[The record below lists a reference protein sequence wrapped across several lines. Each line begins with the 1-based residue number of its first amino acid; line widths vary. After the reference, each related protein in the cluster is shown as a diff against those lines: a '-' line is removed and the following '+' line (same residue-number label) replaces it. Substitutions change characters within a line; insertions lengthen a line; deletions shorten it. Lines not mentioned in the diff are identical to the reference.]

1 MNTAYTGLIE
11 KDGKHYYAK
20 IGVLSGGW
28 VDIDGDWY
36 YFDEETKEAVST
48 LNNGF
53 VTYEFEENGKLI
65 SGKWYTTEEG
75 TKYYYGPD
83 FYVATRTASVA
94 WAEIDGNTYGFDRNG
109 YRYEGP
115 NYAKESNAPQY
126 IYNFDDDGVYLGKF
140 SGITDLRYFEDGVA
154 VPLNK
159 LIEYDGDYY
168 YVQGNSVLATGTF
181 KVVNGNNIVA
191 DNTYREFDKDGKM
204 IVDPAVDGIVKEDG
218 VLRYYINNVIQKGS
232 GLVKVGDDYYYVRSN
247 GELATGTYLVW
258 NGNGFVEDQTYHEF
272 GSDGKMIVESPK
284 NGIVRDDDGVL
295 RYYENGEVKG
305 LSLLIEVDGDYYYVR
320 SNGELAV
327 NRYLAWNGNGIVEDQ
342 TFHEF
347 DADGKMI
354 S

>member
-1 MNTAYTGLIE
+1 M
-11 KDGKHYYAK
+11 K
-20 IGVLSGGW
+20 
-28 VDIDGDWY
+28 
-36 YFDEETKEAVST
+36 ST
-48 LNNGF
+48 LSSRQLYARHVVQLIHRTQVLLRKTESTTTLKSAFSQAAGLTLTEIGITLTKKLKKLSP
-53 VTYEFEENGKLI
+53 TYEFEENGKLI

-75 TKYYYGPD
+75 TKSYYGPD

-126 IYNFDDDGVYLGKF
+126 MYNFDDDGVYLGKF

-232 GLVKVGDDYYYVRSN
+232 GLVKV
-247 GELATGTYLVW
+247 
-258 NGNGFVEDQTYHEF
+258 
-272 GSDGKMIVESPK
+272 
-284 NGIVRDDDGVL
+284 
-295 RYYENGEVKG
+295 
-305 LSLLIEVDGDYYYVR
+305 DGDYYYVR
-320 SNGELAV
+320 SNGVVATGTYMV
-327 NRYLAWNGNGIVEDQ
+327 WNGNGIVEDQ

-347 DADGKMI
+347 GADGKMI